1 MKIYTRTGDA
11 GETSLFDGRRV
22 KKHDPRPDAYG
33 TIDELNTVVG
43 VAAAHCRDQELAGML
58 ETIQGRLLVLGAEL
72 ANPGRL
78 GGDDH
83 PRITPEMVQ
92 DLERMIDAAD
102 EDLEPLTGF
111 ILPGGSPSAAA
122 LHQARTVCRR
132 AERKLTR
139 LVELGHEPP
148 GALPLAYINRLSDTL
163 FTLARLANHLEGTT
177 ERPWSRR

>member
-43 VAAAHCRDQELAGML
+43 VAAAHCRDQALAAML

-72 ANPGRL
+72 ANPGRRE
-78 GGDDH
+78 GDDH
-83 PRITPEMVQ
+83 PRITPEMVE

-102 EDLEPLTGF
+102 EELEPLTGF

-132 AERKLTR
+132 AERKLTW

-148 GALPLAYINRLSDTL
+148 GALPLAYVNRLSDTL
-163 FTLARLANHLEGTT
+163 FTLARLANHREGAK
-177 ERPWSRR
+177 ERPWNRR

>member
-11 GETSLFDGRRV
+11 GETSLFDGQRV

-33 TIDELNTVVG
+33 TVDELNTVIG
-43 VAAAHCRDQELAGML
+43 VAAAHCRDRDLREML

-72 ANPGRL
+72 ADPQGS

-83 PRITPEMVQ
+83 PRITSGMVEG
-92 DLERMIDAAD
+92 LERLIDAAD
-102 EDLEPLTGF
+102 EELQPLTGF

-122 LHQARTVCRR
+122 LHLARTVCRR

-139 LVELGHEPP
+139 LRELGHQSP
-148 GALPLAYINRLSDTL
+148 GDLPLAYINRLSDTL
-163 FTLARLANHLEGTT
+163 FTLARLANLREGTE
-177 ERPWSRR
+177 ERPWQRR